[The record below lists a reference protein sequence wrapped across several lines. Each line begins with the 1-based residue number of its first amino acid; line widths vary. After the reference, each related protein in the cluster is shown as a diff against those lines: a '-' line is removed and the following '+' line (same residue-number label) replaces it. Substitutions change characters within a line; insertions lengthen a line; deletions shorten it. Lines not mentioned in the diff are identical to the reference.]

1 MTASAVVDT
10 PNSQEGRQMIFV
22 GNIKKRSCKKI
33 KRNKNMCAIVLKNR
47 DGYQRAKAIAG
58 DDIKKLIEEYKKTG
72 EAYIEGPN
80 SEVHNQPGYIR
91 FMDKGKLKKIVK
103 KVSKKK
109 K

>member
-1 MTASAVVDT
+1 
-10 PNSQEGRQMIFV
+10 
-22 GNIKKRSCKKI
+22 
-33 KRNKNMCAIVLKNR
+33 MCAIVLINR

-58 DDIKKLIEEYKKTG
+58 DDVKKLIEEYKKTG

-91 FMDKGKLKKIVK
+91 FMDKPKSSKKVK
-103 KVSKKK
+103 KVKKAK